1 MHSQDGDRRLEH
13 AHGIGRL
20 RHQAELLDQVAGN
33 PARSDQ
39 LGGEAIELGFA
50 GQVALPE
57 QVGDFLE
64 RRLARE
70 VGDVE
75 APVGEAPVGAI
86 EIAQPRLG
94 GDDALEPSD
103 QLAAFTHRMAPLW
116 ALTVSRRSGRCKPPS
131 YSVATNR

>member
-1 MHSQDGDRRLEH
+1 ER
-13 AHGIGRL
+13 
-20 RHQAELLDQVAGN
+20 
-33 PARSDQ
+33 
-39 LGGEAIELGFA
+39 GFA
-50 GQVALPE
+50 WQVALPE
-57 QVGDFLE
+57 QVGAVLE

-131 YSVATNR
+131 YSVATNHRQGLSGGLLLQRLSQVRAQPQRRQDGDDVGLQEGLSGHCRLS